1 MAHWELGHSE
11 EAEAAFTAAL
21 AVDPNYAL
29 AHYGRGLVHLARKAR
44 EEAIHDLERALD
56 LLAPES
62 HQRKQV
68 QAALQKARALPVR

>member
-1 MAHWELGHSE
+1 
-11 EAEAAFTAAL
+11 
-21 AVDPNYAL
+21 
-29 AHYGRGLVHLARKAR
+29 
-44 EEAIHDLERALD
+44 LERALD